1 MLIWTCLQK
10 NVIHTER
17 LFVHVLNICLK
28 DKNNSNVIDADI
40 EIPYGDMIKNPLT
53 VANLFNEHFCNV
65 CKSVELNT
73 NDSTQLKDVTNW
85 KLYNVIFHI

>member
-1 MLIWTCLQK
+1 MFTKKCYTHGKIVCTCIEYLS
-10 NVIHTER
+10 
-17 LFVHVLNICLK
+17 K

-40 EIPYGDMIKNPLT
+40 EIPYGDIIKNPLT

-73 NDSTQLKDVTNW
+73 NDSTQLKDVTN
-85 KLYNVIFHI
+85 